1 MQNTLILLFSFLF
14 VSSTVPAQSLSNQAT
29 VKNSEWYQL
38 KNHTNVSFASS
49 DVRYTKEEVPKVAQ
63 ADQWNAIAWKGEKLH
78 TQILVWTN
86 RDIPDVSLQLNDLTN
101 QKGEKISSNEMSA
114 GFLRYVIADEFG
126 EGCGHRK
133 PADFDSSLVADAIDP
148 ARSVQLK
155 KRNVQPV
162 WVSIKVPSTARAG
175 VYSGFVIVDA
185 GKKYK
190 LKLSVNVL
198 DQVLPPPAEWKFDL
212 DLWQHPAAI
221 ARVHNVPLWSEAHF
235 DKMRPYYTM
244 LAGAGQKAIT
254 ASIMNEPW
262 GHQTYDDYPSLIKWI
277 KKKDGSWVYD
287 YSLFD
292 KYISFVMSC
301 GIKSRIN
308 CYTMIPWKLSF
319 QYYDE
324 SLNRDTVLT
333 AKPGSPEYNA
343 HWSAMLRDFTRHLK
357 TKGWFEIT
365 SIAMDE
371 RPMPDMQAV
380 IKLVKSIDPK
390 WKIALAGDYHPEIEK
405 DIDDY
410 CIASKWLFD
419 QPVLDQRKT
428 AGKPSTWYTCCT
440 EPYPNGFTFSPPAEH
455 VWTGWYTA
463 AKGFTGFLRWAY
475 NSWPSDPLADSRFTA
490 WPSGDT
496 YQVYPGP
503 LSSVRFEKLLEGIQ
517 DFEKIRI
524 LREHWTATGDT
535 AKLSELDKILAEFEI
550 TKLEKTAAA
559 DMVLKAKAALSQLH

>member
-1 MQNTLILLFSFLF
+1 MRNILILVLFFLF
-14 VSSTVPAQSLSNQAT
+14 GGTSSPAQQVPKPA
-29 VKNSEWYQL
+29 VEDQQWDQL
-38 KNHTNVSFASS
+38 KDQTHVSFASS
-49 DVRYTKEEVPKVAQ
+49 DVRFAKDAVPQ
-63 ADQWNAIAWKGEKLH
+63 ITEADEWNAAGWKGEKLH
-78 TQILVWTN
+78 TQILVWTR
-86 RDIPDVSLQLNDLTN
+86 RDIPDVSLHIGDLTN
-101 QKGEKISSNEMSA
+101 QKGEKILSKNLSA
-114 GFLRYVIADEFG
+114 GFLRYVMADEFAG
-126 EGCGHRK
+126 GCGYRK
-133 PADFDSSLVADAIDP
+133 PEDFDSSMVADAIDP
-148 ARSVQLK
+148 ARSVPVK
-155 KRNVQPV
+155 KKNVQPV
-162 WVSIKVPSTARAG
+162 WLRIQIPSTVAG
-175 VYSGFVIVDA
+175 GLYSGFVTVNA

-190 LKLSVNVL
+190 LKLTVRVL
-198 DQVLPPPAEWKFDL
+198 DQVLPPTAEWKFDL

-221 ARVHNVPLWSEAHF
+221 ARVHQVPLWSEGHF

-262 GHQTYDDYPSLIKWI
+262 GHQTYDDYPGLIKWI
-277 KKKDGSWVYD
+277 RKKDGSWVYD

-301 GIKSRIN
+301 GIKGRIN

-319 QYYDE
+319 QYFDE
-324 SLNRDTVLT
+324 SLNKDTVLT

-343 HWSAMLRDFTRHLK
+343 HWSAMLHDFTRHLK
-357 TKGWFEIT
+357 AKGWFEIT

-380 IKLVKSIDPK
+380 IRLVKAIDPQ

-410 CIASKWLFD
+410 CIASSREFD
-419 QPVLDQRKT
+419 KQVLDQRKA

-440 EPYPNGFTFSPPAEH
+440 EAYPNGFTFSPPAEH

-475 NSWPSDPLADSRFTA
+475 NSWPADPLSDSRFTA

-503 LSSVRFEKLLEGIQ
+503 MSSVRFEKLVEGIQ

-524 LREHWTATGDT
+524 LRQRWTETGDST
-535 AKLSELDKILAEFEI
+535 KLSQLDKILSEFEI
-550 TKLEKTAAA
+550 SSLEKTKAA
-559 DMVLKAKAALSQLH
+559 DMVLQAKAALNRLY